1 MAVASAGAEVLPRCW
16 HKGLA
21 GWCCLHC
28 TFVLK
33 GMRGV
38 GYSGILA
45 MTPLHP
51 SPPDGCLSV
60 SGVSHLTLW
69 RDLRAWAVRP
79 YSHLW
84 NTRLFEQLKGFQRV
98 ESRG

>member
-33 GMRGV
+33 GMKGV

-45 MTPLHP
+45 TTPLHP
-51 SPPDGCLSV
+51 SPPDVLPAWTAQARLSL
-60 SGVSHLTLW
+60 SLWCQSLNTL
-69 RDLRAWAVRP
+69 A
-79 YSHLW
+79 
-84 NTRLFEQLKGFQRV
+84 
-98 ESRG
+98 